1 MNAMALQPMMPN
13 ASPIAAP
20 RWLGNSLAAGC
31 ALALHGAVA
40 LALLANWQLEP
51 PAPQTAVLKTQLV
64 MLPAP
69 APAPVVEPTAVAEP
83 ARPVPEPVQAAV
95 QPEPAPVAVAPP
107 KPDQALLARKRV
119 KEQERERQR
128 EQAKVQ
134 QQQREQQ
141 REREREQTE
150 QQARVAQQAEQARQ
164 QQLADAAKAQ
174 AQTEAQA
181 QAETL
186 ASRQYLPISKDAPD
200 YPQRALDKGIQGD
213 CTVEYQVN
221 SQGRVENPQVV
232 GNCHPMFIRPSLAAA
247 KTFVYQPRMVG
258 GKAVQVPGVRNTFHY
273 RIE

>member
-13 ASPIAAP
+13 ASPITAP
-20 RWLGNSLAAGC
+20 RWLGNGLAAGC

-40 LALLANWQLEP
+40 LALLANWQVEP
-51 PAPQTAVLKTQLV
+51 PAPQPAVLKTQLV
-64 MLPAP
+64 MLPPP
-69 APAPVVEPTAVAEP
+69 APVPVVEPAAVVEP

-95 QPEPAPVAVAPP
+95 APAPAPVAVAPP
-107 KPDQALLARKRV
+107 RPDQALLARKRV
-119 KEQERERQR
+119 KEQERERER

-134 QQQREQQ
+134 QQQQ
-141 REREREQTE
+141 REREREREQAE

-164 QQLADAAKAQ
+164 QQLADAAKAK
-174 AQTEAQA
+174 AQA

-247 KTFVYQPRMVG
+247 KTFVYQPRVVG

>member
-1 MNAMALQPMMPN
+1 MNAMALQPMLPN

-20 RWLGNSLAAGC
+20 RWLGNGLAAGC

-51 PAPQTAVLKTQLV
+51 PAPQPAVLKSQLV
-64 MLPAP
+64 MLTAP
-69 APAPVVEPTAVAEP
+69 APAPVVEPAAVVEP
-83 ARPVPEPVQAAV
+83 SRPVPEPVQAAV
-95 QPEPAPVAVAPP
+95 EPAPAPVAVAPP

-119 KEQERERQR
+119 KEQEQERQR

-141 REREREQTE
+141 REREREQAE
-150 QQARVAQQAEQARQ
+150 QQARVAQQAEQTRQ
-164 QQLADAAKAQ
+164 QQLADAAKAR
-174 AQTEAQA
+174 AQA
-181 QAETL
+181 QAAEL
-186 ASRQYLPISKDAPD
+186 ASRQYLPISKEAPD
-200 YPQRALDKGIQGD
+200 YPKRALDKGIQGD

-232 GNCHPMFIRPSLAAA
+232 GKCHPMFIRPSLAAA
-247 KTFVYQPRMVG
+247 KTFVYQPRMVD
-258 GKAVQVPGVRNTFHY
+258 GKAVQVAGVKNTFHY

>member
-1 MNAMALQPMMPN
+1 MNAMALQPMM
-13 ASPIAAP
+13 AGSAPIAAP
-20 RWLGNSLAAGC
+20 RWLGNGLAAGC

-51 PAPQTAVLKTQLV
+51 PAPQPAVLKTQLV

-69 APAPVVEPTAVAEP
+69 LPEPVSAVAPAPAVPE
-83 ARPVPEPVQAAV
+83 PVPVPVQAAV
-95 QPEPAPVAVAPP
+95 EPAPAPVAPP
-107 KPDQALLARKRV
+107 KPDPAVLARKRV
-119 KEQERERQR
+119 QERER

-134 QQQREQQ
+134 KQHQEQQ
-141 REREREQTE
+141 EQEQWREREREQAE
-150 QQARVAQQAEQARQ
+150 QQARSAQQAEQARQ
-164 QQLADAAKAQ
+164 QQLADAAKAK
-174 AQTEAQA
+174 AQA
-181 QAETL
+181 AEL

-221 SQGRVENPQVV
+221 SLGRVENPQVV
-232 GNCHPMFIRPSLAAA
+232 GSCHPMFIRPSLAAA
-247 KTFVYQPRMVG
+247 KTFVYQPRVVD

>member
-1 MNAMALQPMMPN
+1 MNAMALQPMLPD

-20 RWLGNSLAAGC
+20 RWLGNGLAAGC

-40 LALLANWQLEP
+40 LALLANWQFEP
-51 PAPQTAVLKTQLV
+51 PAPQPAVLKTQLV

-69 APAPVVEPTAVAEP
+69 AAPPVVEPVAVVEP
-83 ARPVPEPVQAAV
+83 ARPVPQPVQAAV
-95 QPEPAPVAVAPP
+95 EPAPVPVPAPVAVAPP

-119 KEQERERQR
+119 KEQQQERRR

-134 QQQREQQ
+134 EQQREQV
-141 REREREQTE
+141 REHERERAE
-150 QQARVAQQAEQARQ
+150 QQARVAQQAEQTRQ
-164 QQLADAAKAQ
+164 QQLADAAKAR
-174 AQTEAQA
+174 AQA
-181 QAETL
+181 QAAEL
-186 ASRQYLPISKDAPD
+186 ASRQYLPISKEAPD

-232 GNCHPMFIRPSLAAA
+232 GDCHPMFIRPSLAAA
-247 KTFVYQPRMVG
+247 KTFVYQPRMVD
-258 GKAVQVPGVRNTFHY
+258 GKAVQVAGVKNTFHY

>member
-13 ASPIAAP
+13 ASPITAP
-20 RWLGNSLAAGC
+20 RWLGNGLAAGC

-40 LALLANWQLEP
+40 LALLANWQVEP
-51 PAPQTAVLKTQLV
+51 PAPQPAVLKTQLV
-64 MLPAP
+64 MLPPP
-69 APAPVVEPTAVAEP
+69 APVPVVEPAAVVEP

-95 QPEPAPVAVAPP
+95 EPAPAPVAVAPP
-107 KPDQALLARKRV
+107 RPDQALLARKRE
-119 KEQERERQR
+119 KEQERERER

-141 REREREQTE
+141 REREREREQAE

-164 QQLADAAKAQ
+164 QQLADAAKAK
-174 AQTEAQA
+174 AQA

-247 KTFVYQPRMVG
+247 KTFVYQPRVVG